1 MMQTE
6 FEFVLP
12 KGYVDKEGGVHR
24 KGVMR
29 LANAKDEIAPLEDP
43 RVNRNQGYLV
53 IILLARVIVSL
64 GELRSI
70 NPGVIE
76 NLFSA
81 DLAYLQDFYRRIN
94 DHGEATLEVHCP
106 ECNSD
111 FHVEDSVLFGEVAVG
126 A

>member
-12 KGYVDKEGGVHR
+12 RGYVDKNGEVHR
-24 KGVMR
+24 TGVMR

-64 GELRSI
+64 GTLKSI
-70 NPGVIE
+70 NPGIVE
-76 NLFSA
+76 QFFST

-111 FHVEDSVLFGEVAVG
+111 FHVEDRVLFEEAAVG